1 MSLESKNYKKRLV
14 DDKIE
19 KYLSVIG
26 ALSIEGP
33 KWCGKTWTALAHG
46 NCAYFLDDKSLKES
60 AVMDPS
66 FVLNGNK
73 PVVID
78 EWLEVPK
85 IWDAVRR
92 KCDELGTAG
101 NFILTSST
109 KLTQKDFK
117 ENISHSGAG
126 RIGKVKM
133 YPMSLYESGESTGK
147 ASIMDM
153 YNNTLVSGPNDPV
166 DISKLAYLIVRGGWP
181 QNINS
186 ATDVANI
193 LPNMYINNI
202 LDKDI
207 NDDKNRDRGKMLN
220 LLKSLARNES
230 SICSNNTLINDINV
244 FENEDVLE
252 SRITLTDYLDAL
264 TRLNII
270 VNQEPF
276 SINYRSPKRLSKSV
290 KRHLVDPSLSCALLN
305 INTHKLVT
313 DLETFGLLF
322 EALVERDLRIY
333 IESLDGNLYH
343 FRDNVSG
350 LEADALLEFADGEYA
365 AIEIKLGF
373 NKVEEAIKNLVKFS
387 DNMLKKPKFMC
398 VIVGKCDAI
407 LRDEKTGIYV
417 VPITALKP

>member
-350 LEADALLEFADGEYA
+350 LEADAILEFADGEYA

>member
-33 KWCGKTWTALAHG
+33 KWGGKTWTALAHG

-350 LEADALLEFADGEYA
+350 LEADAILEFADGEYA

>member
-1 MSLESKNYKKRLV
+1 MQLVSENYKKRLI
-14 DDKIE
+14 DGKID
-19 KYLSVIG
+19 KYLTVIG

-33 KWCGKTWTALAHG
+33 KWCGKTWTALSHG
-46 NCAYFLDDKSLKES
+46 NSVYFLDDDSLKES
-60 AVMDPS
+60 VILVPS
-66 FVLNGNK
+66 SILFGPK
-73 PVVID
+73 PIVID

-109 KLTQKDFK
+109 KLTEKAFK
-117 ENISHSGAG
+117 EKISHSGAG

-133 YPMSLYESGESTGK
+133 YPMSLYESEDSTGK

-153 YNNTLVSGPNDPV
+153 YNGTLKSGPNEPV
-166 DISKLAYLIVRGGWP
+166 NIQKLAYYIVRAGWP

-186 ATDVANI
+186 AEDAANI
-193 LPNMYINNI
+193 IPDMYIKTI

-207 NDDKNRDRGKMLN
+207 CDDKHRYRGKMLN

-230 SICSNNTLINDINV
+230 SVCSNNNLISDINI
-244 FENEDVLE
+244 FEDDDILE
-252 SRITLTDYLDAL
+252 SRITLTDYLVVL
-264 TRLNII
+264 SRLHII
-270 VNQEPF
+270 ENQEPF

-305 INTHKLVT
+305 ITSDKLIR
-313 DLETFGLLF
+313 DLETFGLFF
-322 EALVERDLRIY
+322 EALVERDLKIY
-333 IESLDGNLYH
+333 MESLDGNLYH

-350 LEADALLEFADGEYA
+350 LKVDTILEFADGEYA
-365 AIEIKLGF
+365 AIEIKL
-373 NKVEEAIKNLVKFS
+373 KVEEAITNLVKFS
-387 DNMLKKPKFMC
+387 ENMIKKPKFMC
-398 VIVGKCDAI
+398 VVVGKTDVIA
-407 LRDEKTGIYV
+407 RDEKVGIYV

>member
-207 NDDKNRDRGKMLN
+207 NDEKNRDRGKM
-220 LLKSLARNES
+220 
-230 SICSNNTLINDINV
+230 
-244 FENEDVLE
+244 
-252 SRITLTDYLDAL
+252 
-264 TRLNII
+264 
-270 VNQEPF
+270 
-276 SINYRSPKRLSKSV
+276 
-290 KRHLVDPSLSCALLN
+290 
-305 INTHKLVT
+305 
-313 DLETFGLLF
+313 
-322 EALVERDLRIY
+322 
-333 IESLDGNLYH
+333 
-343 FRDNVSG
+343 
-350 LEADALLEFADGEYA
+350 
-365 AIEIKLGF
+365 
-373 NKVEEAIKNLVKFS
+373 
-387 DNMLKKPKFMC
+387 
-398 VIVGKCDAI
+398 
-407 LRDEKTGIYV
+407 
-417 VPITALKP
+417 

>member
-73 PVVID
+73 PIVID

-350 LEADALLEFADGEYA
+350 LEADAILEFADGEYA

-407 LRDEKTGIYV
+407 LRDEETGIYV
-417 VPITALKP
+417 VPITALRP